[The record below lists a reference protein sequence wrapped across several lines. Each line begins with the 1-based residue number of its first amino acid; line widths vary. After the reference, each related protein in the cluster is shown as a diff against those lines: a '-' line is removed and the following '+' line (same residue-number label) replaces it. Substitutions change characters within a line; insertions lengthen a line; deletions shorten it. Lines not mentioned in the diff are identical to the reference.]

1 MRKLV
6 LTAALV
12 LASGTAMAS
21 SIEVVHGSRTANGS
35 IISVSC
41 ASCPLPAPKVEAKPV
56 TTLSPGTQNIS
67 IRDIDGR
74 KETVR
79 TEAWLGGSPVT
90 YVSANP
96 IWLPQKEAPVA
107 VDAPVQIDSETTT
120 AAVVER
126 STERAEGLP
135 GADLRA
141 LDAITSVPLRQSN

>member
-21 SIEVVHGSRTANGS
+21 SIEVVHGSRTANDS

-41 ASCPLPAPKVEAKPV
+41 ASCPPPAPKTRPQAV
-56 TTLSPGTQNIS
+56 TTLSPGKQNVS

-74 KETVR
+74 RQTVR

-90 YVSANP
+90 YISANP
-96 IWLPQKEAPVA
+96 VWLPQEEAPVA
-107 VDAPVQIDSETTT
+107 VDAPMQIDSETTT
-120 AAVVER
+120 AAVER
-126 STERAEGLP
+126 PTGRAEGVE
-135 GADLRA
+135 GADLRV
-141 LDAITSVPLRQSN
+141 LDGITSLPLRPSN